1 MKNIKVFNK
10 IAKVGLER
18 FPADYAV
25 SDSAENYDGALVR
38 SAALHEENFPET
50 LLGIARAGA
59 GVNNIPI
66 DKCTAKGIAV
76 FNTPGA
82 NANAVKE
89 LVIAALLLGSRKIYE
104 SIAWARTLEGTT
116 KEISAVVEK
125 NKSNFVGPEIAGKTL
140 GVIGLGAI
148 GSMVANAA
156 HHLDMNVIGYDP
168 YISVKNAWTLSRN
181 VKYAATLEELLPQ
194 CDYITLHM
202 PVLDST
208 KGFFNE
214 KLFGMCKKGVRI
226 MNFSRGELIN
236 EADLIKA
243 LEDGTVD
250 KYVTDFPSENIIR
263 NEKVIPVPHLGA
275 STPESEDNCARMAV
289 DQLALYLETGNV
301 VNSVNLPAC
310 EMPYTGHPRIAIIHK
325 NIPNMV
331 GQFTATLASHS
342 INIANMTN
350 RSRGEVAYTLIDI
363 DGELHENV
371 EPLLGEIEGIIK
383 VRII

>member
-18 FPADYAV
+18 FPADYVV
-25 SDSAENYDGALVR
+25 SDSAENYEGALVR
-38 SAALHEENFPET
+38 SAALHEESFPET

-66 DKCTAKGIAV
+66 AKCTESGIAV

-168 YISVKNAWTLSRN
+168 YISVKNAWTLSRS

-194 CDYITLHM
+194 SRDM
-202 PVLDST
+202 
-208 KGFFNE
+208 
-214 KLFGMCKKGVRI
+214 VR
-226 MNFSRGELIN
+226 
-236 EADLIKA
+236 
-243 LEDGTVD
+243 
-250 KYVTDFPSENIIR
+250 
-263 NEKVIPVPHLGA
+263 
-275 STPESEDNCARMAV
+275 
-289 DQLALYLETGNV
+289 
-301 VNSVNLPAC
+301 
-310 EMPYTGHPRIAIIHK
+310 
-325 NIPNMV
+325 
-331 GQFTATLASHS
+331 
-342 INIANMTN
+342 
-350 RSRGEVAYTLIDI
+350 
-363 DGELHENV
+363 
-371 EPLLGEIEGIIK
+371 LLGIYRSKLPPEKEDK
-383 VRII
+383 QL